1 MNQYMKILYNYILTS
16 ISNKDDVND
25 VLQETMLGIWQGIK
39 GFKKTST
46 FKTWI
51 IGISRNKINDFYRKH
66 YNRNNFEVMEF
77 GEIENK
83 ICVSND
89 IENIIDQVDIEKSL
103 STLPQIDR
111 ELLFLIFNAQLS
123 YTEIQSITG
132 IPQEVALD
140 MAKNYMLSLKDV
152 SKFVDK

>member
-1 MNQYMKILYNYILTS
+1 
-16 ISNKDDVND
+16 
-25 VLQETMLGIWQGIK
+25 
-39 GFKKTST
+39 
-46 FKTWI
+46 
-51 IGISRNKINDFYRKH
+51 
-66 YNRNNFEVMEF
+66 MEF

>member
-1 MNQYMKILYNYILTS
+1 
-16 ISNKDDVND
+16 
-25 VLQETMLGIWQGIK
+25 MLGIWQGIK

-51 IGISRNKINDFYRKH
+51 IGICRNKINDFYRKH
-66 YNRNNFEVMEF
+66 YNRSNFEVMEF
-77 GEIENK
+77 GEIEKN
-83 ICVSND
+83 ICLSND
-89 IENIIDQVDIEKSL
+89 IENIIDQVDIKKSL

-132 IPQEVALD
+132 IPIGTIKSKVYSI
-140 MAKNYMLSLKDV
+140 KNKLRPLLNERESAYD
-152 SKFVDK
+152 